1 MIVSYMIV
9 EEEKELKNK
18 IISKNI
24 KNDNDSF
31 TIRAI

>member
-1 MIVSYMIV
+1 MII

-24 KNDNDSF
+24 NNDNDSF
-31 TIRAI
+31 AIRAI

>member
-1 MIVSYMIV
+1 MISHIMII

-24 KNDNDSF
+24 NNDNDSF
-31 TIRAI
+31 AIRAI

>member
-1 MIVSYMIV
+1 MIV

-24 KNDNDSF
+24 NNDNDSF
-31 TIRAI
+31 AIRAI

>member
-1 MIVSYMIV
+1 MII

-18 IISKNI
+18 LISKNI
-24 KNDNDSF
+24 NNDNDSF